1 MTLTD
6 TSSKMIHT
14 SHTRIKRY
22 SISYVIRELQPKTAM
37 RSHYTPIGMAKILNT
52 ENTNENK
59 FFK

>member
-6 TSSKMIHT
+6 TSSKMIHA

-22 SISYVIRELQPKTAM
+22 SISYVIRELQPKTT